1 MAIKSH
7 LHLLRDVRPN
17 PQIMGLLVVAA
28 LLWAFA
34 RITNAVVG
42 GETRAFDTSLLIAL
56 RNPADLTDPLGPIW
70 IEELG
75 RDLSALGGTFV
86 LSFLTLSIAG
96 FFWLQ
101 RQRITSAF
109 LLLAVTTG
117 VGLSQLLKAGFD
129 RPRPDLVSQETAIYT
144 ASFPS
149 GHSMMATVVYL
160 TLAVLAART
169 LKRRRE
175 KGYVVSLA
183 ILIVLGVG
191 ISRVYLGVHW
201 PTDVL
206 AGWII
211 GAGWALI
218 CGLFA
223 RFLDRAGPQDRSSRP
238 GPDT

>member
-1 MAIKSH
+1 MANKSH

-17 PQIMGLLVVAA
+17 PQITGLLIVAA

-86 LSFLTLSIAG
+86 LSFLTLSVAG
-96 FFWLQ
+96 LFWLQ
-101 RQRITSAF
+101 RRRITSAF

-149 GHSMMATVVYL
+149 GHSMMAAVVYL

-206 AGWII
+206 AAWII
-211 GAGWALI
+211 GAGWALF
-218 CGLFA
+218 CGIFA
-223 RFLDRAGPQDRSSRP
+223 RFLDRAGPDRKSVV
-238 GPDT
+238 